1 MLNKIQLEYA
11 QWYMQKPLQ
20 GCTAQELEVHLDHLN
35 QCRAFEAYARVY
47 ALYMDLFPSTDISP
61 RTVEM
66 YIEALIQIRRFSDAV
81 QYLRTRAP
89 VPADTR
95 EVLQIRVLSENFR
108 LNALDEQ
115 AFPGTGSGHLLGGG
129 HALLISHMGDN
140 INIATQAVNCLMALY
155 CHRKCYCR
163 VAYLYKIYQSKA
175 ENGFTRL
182 YSDIRSQFP
191 WAASE
196 GSRAT
201 TM

>member
-1 MLNKIQLEYA
+1 
-11 QWYMQKPLQ
+11 
-20 GCTAQELEVHLDHLN
+20 
-35 QCRAFEAYARVY
+35 
-47 ALYMDLFPSTDISP
+47 
-61 RTVEM
+61 M
-66 YIEALIQIRRFSDAV
+66 YIGALMQIRRFSEAV

-115 AFPGTGSGHLLGGG
+115 TFQVLDQAISWEEA

-140 INIATQAVNCLMALY
+140 ISIATQAVNCLMALY

-163 VAYLYKIYQSKA
+163 LAYLYKIYQSRA

-182 YSDIRSQFP
+182 YSDIRSQVP
-191 WAASE
+191 WAASGMFKSHYDVISWAFSALGAKE
-196 GSRAT
+196 LLGFFQ
-201 TM
+201 